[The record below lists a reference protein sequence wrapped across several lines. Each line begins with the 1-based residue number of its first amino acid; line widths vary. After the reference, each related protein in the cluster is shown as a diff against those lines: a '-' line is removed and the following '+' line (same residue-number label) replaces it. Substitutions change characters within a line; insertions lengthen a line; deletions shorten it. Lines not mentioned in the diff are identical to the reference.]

1 MTQDYKQSCKSV
13 VDEFL
18 KNATRFDFSEYEILD
33 YNEFLYSFKIKV
45 INELDIESKYKI
57 LTGLHKGNSGDFFF
71 TDEESLRNKMSI
83 YLKAEIN
90 DSKNLDLLA
99 SITRITSFFTAS
111 TATMTTNLAST
122 TTIITN
128 YFAISIAF
136 FTNMTIIKLRLN
148 FSNVFIFFKGGKSA
162 ILYKA
167 L

>member
-1 MTQDYKQSCKSV
+1 MTFPIANLANYITASTTNITNVFSATLAVRTSIFTTAATSITRYYARFPIKDKSCS
-13 VDEFL
+13 
-18 KNATRFDFSEYEILD
+18 T
-33 YNEFLYSFKIKV
+33 
-45 INELDIESKYKI
+45 
-57 LTGLHKGNSGDFFF
+57 
-71 TDEESLRNKMSI
+71 
-83 YLKAEIN
+83 
-90 DSKNLDLLA
+90 A

-162 ILYKA
+162 ILLK
-167 L
+167 LKLLMN

>member
-90 DSKNLDLLA
+90 DSKNLDLL
-99 SITRITSFFTAS
+99 
-111 TATMTTNLAST
+111 
-122 TTIITN
+122 
-128 YFAISIAF
+128 
-136 FTNMTIIKLRLN
+136 
-148 FSNVFIFFKGGKSA
+148 KSL
-162 ILYKA
+162 IQDGLS
-167 L
+167 LIHI